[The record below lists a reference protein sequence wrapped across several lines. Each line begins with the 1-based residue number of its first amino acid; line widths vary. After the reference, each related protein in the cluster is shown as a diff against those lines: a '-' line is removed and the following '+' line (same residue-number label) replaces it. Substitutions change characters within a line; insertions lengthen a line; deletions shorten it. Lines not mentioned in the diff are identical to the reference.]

1 MSSISYRERYLSG
14 LERLEFAATEI
25 FEMQIELTKLKPQ
38 LETSAKET
46 AETMQKIA
54 SEEESIKRAT
64 VLVKREEKIANIQ
77 AEVAKQLKIECET
90 DLAKAL
96 PALEEAIGLF
106 YFLIYLI
113 V

>member
-1 MSSISYRERYLSG
+1 
-14 LERLEFAATEI
+14 LEFAAREI

-38 LETSAKET
+38 LEASAKET
-46 AETMQKIA
+46 AETMQRIA

-64 VLVKREEKIANIQ
+64 VLVKREEKIANTQ
-77 AEVAKQLKIECET
+77 AEIAKKLKIECET
-90 DLAKAL
+90 DLATAL
-96 PALEEAIGLF
+96 PALEEAIGLY